1 MKRFHISNYVSFRL
15 NSVAEVT
22 NIYVGVGGGDTKI
35 HISNPYYSIQRSIV
49 LLQVECVYVF

>member
-22 NIYVGVGGGDTKI
+22 NIYVGGGGLVRVRVCHKNT
-35 HISNPYYSIQRSIV
+35 HIQPLIF
-49 LLQVECVYVF
+49 QVQCVYVF